1 MLINTTH
8 DGDNQKIGKQN
19 FAGTGRSPLGWAKG
33 QHGLLCRPFVRVRV
47 PDGVVA
53 HPLGPS
59 LAKFFFLS
67 FFIQQANDRKVVV
80 VVVVVS
86 ELARVHTRV
95 PTIKIQHVQLISLH
109 AFFSLVDHTHSPT
122 LTHTHTHN
130 LLTHAACL
138 PAYHCP
144 THFQCLLRRLL
155 SKQKIEKFL
164 LKRKQIEKAFWGVG
178 RLCRQLTHT
187 HTHTIIHTHAHLTG
201 PECLL
206 S

>member
-19 FAGTGRSPLGWAKG
+19 FTGTGRSPLGWAKG

-80 VVVVVS
+80 VVVVS

-109 AFFSLVDHTHSPT
+109 AFFSLVDHTHPHT
-122 LTHTHTHN
+122 LTPTTYLHT
-130 LLTHAACL
+130 LPACL
-138 PAYHCP
+138 PITAPP
-144 THFQCLLRRLL
+144 TFSACSGDFCQN
-155 SKQKIEKFL
+155 KK
-164 LKRKQIEKAFWGVG
+164 LKSF
-178 RLCRQLTHT
+178 C
-187 HTHTIIHTHAHLTG
+187 
-201 PECLL
+201 
-206 S
+206 